1 MREEG
6 EAARARR
13 EPSGR
18 AARGHG
24 QETEVARVLGKSR
37 LSVPNPTIS
46 RWWKSSR
53 AGTRSSLAR
62 DRTDHSSRNQ
72 RTINRKCRRFFAKK
86 YNDVA
91 HLLSKT

>member
-46 RWWKSSR
+46 RWWKSSH
-53 AGTRSSLAR
+53 AGTRGR
-62 DRTDHSSRNQ
+62 PDRPSRVIE
-72 RTINRKCRRFFAKK
+72 RTSIA
-86 YNDVA
+86 
-91 HLLSKT
+91 